1 MGFLRDLF
9 NWFITGSVPAETTSA
24 EAPVLEVIKPEEPA
38 AEKKEERRKTPKNVP
53 DDIRSLGRRED
64 FLEELRSL
72 ETPRKQYDKA
82 REDLVAE
89 IKKLSTKKK
98 D

>member
-1 MGFLRDLF
+1 
-9 NWFITGSVPAETTSA
+9 V
-24 EAPVLEVIKPEEPA
+24 
-38 AEKKEERRKTPKNVP
+38 
-53 DDIRSLGRRED
+53 
-64 FLEELRSL
+64 EELRSL